1 MMSLTQV
8 FINELTNDFK
18 DQFIAVTSLYNEFT
32 IEVSKEDL
40 VQVMTRLKSVFKFEQ
55 LVDVSGVDYLNYGED
70 ELQMQSARSSKFS
83 GIVSKGYELLHNEL
97 NKGKKRFAVVYHLL
111 SLVLNV
117 RLRIKVFLDESD
129 LMLPSLVDVWPSA
142 NWNEREAFDMFGF
155 IFVGHPD
162 LRRILTDYG
171 FVGHP
176 FRKDFPQS
184 GHVEMRYDETQK
196 RVVYEPV
203 EIDPR
208 VNVPKVIRQDNRYL
222 DEQ

>member
-1 MMSLTQV
+1 MSLTQE
-8 FINELTNDFK
+8 FIDDLTNDLK
-18 DQFIAVTSLYNEFT
+18 DYFLSATFAYGEFT
-32 IEVSKEDL
+32 VELDKQNL
-40 VQVMTRLKSVFKFEQ
+40 VRVMTRLKGVFKFEQ
-55 LVDVSGVDYLNYGED
+55 LVDVSGIDYLSYGED
-70 ELQMQSARSSKFS
+70 EWKTQSATSTGFS
-83 GIVSKGYELLHNEL
+83 RGVVNGELLHKEP

-111 SLVLNV
+111 SVALNI
-117 RLRIKVFLDESD
+117 RLRVKVFLDEYD
-129 LMLPSLVDVWPSA
+129 LMLPSVVDIWPSA
-142 NWNEREAFDMFGF
+142 NWSEREAFDMFGF

-184 GHVEMRYDETQK
+184 GYVEMRYDEAQK

-208 VNVPKVIRQDNRYL
+208 VTTPKVIRQDNRYL
-222 DEQ
+222 DEE

>member
-1 MMSLTQV
+1 MSLTQEY
-8 FINELTNDFK
+8 IADLTNDFA
-18 DQFIAVTSLYNEFT
+18 DQFIASSFAYNELT
-32 IEVSKEDL
+32 VEIAKENL
-40 VQVMTRLKSVFKFEQ
+40 IKVMTRLKNVFKFEQ
-55 LVDVSGVDYLNYGED
+55 LVDVSGVDYLCFGED
-70 ELQMQSARSSKFS
+70 EWKTQSATSTGFS
-83 GIVSKGYELLHNEL
+83 RGVVQGELLHKEP

-111 SLVLNV
+111 SLALNI
-117 RLRIKVFLDESD
+117 RLRVKVFLEEYD
-129 LMLPSLVDVWPSA
+129 LMLPSIVDIWPSA

-155 IFVGHPD
+155 IFIGHPD

-184 GHVEMRYDETQK
+184 GYVEMRYDETQK

-208 VNVPKVIRQDNRYL
+208 INTPKVIRQDNRYL

>member
-1 MMSLTQV
+1 VVAALLILGGGCVLRSAQIRQANL
-8 FINELTNDFK
+8 
-18 DQFIAVTSLYNEFT
+18 
-32 IEVSKEDL
+32 DL
-40 VQVMTRLKSVFKFEQ
+40 GADPLDVLRRGCDLEQ
-55 LVDVSGVDYLNYGED
+55 LVDVSGVDYLSFGED
-70 ELQMQSARSSKFS
+70 EWKTQSATSTGFS
-83 GIVSKGYELLHNEL
+83 RGVVNGELLHKEP

-111 SLVLNV
+111 SLALNI
-117 RLRIKVFLDESD
+117 RLRVKVFLDEYD
-129 LMLPSLVDVWPSA
+129 LMLPSVVDIWSSA

-184 GHVEMRYDETQK
+184 GYVEMRYDEAQR

-208 VNVPKVIRQDNRYL
+208 VTTPKVIRQDNRYL
-222 DEQ
+222 DEE